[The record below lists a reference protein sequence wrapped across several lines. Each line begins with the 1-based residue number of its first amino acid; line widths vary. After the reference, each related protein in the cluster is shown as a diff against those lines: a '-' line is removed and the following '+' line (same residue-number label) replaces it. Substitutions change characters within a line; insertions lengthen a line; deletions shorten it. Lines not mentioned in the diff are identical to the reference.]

1 MAESRAPTGRRAHRV
16 AGGGRGDLSAECG
29 TRYRLIVFD
38 WDGTLVDSTQLIAVS
53 IQAACRD
60 LGLAVPSCERAR
72 HVIGLGLDDAL
83 RLVAPALPPARYGEL
98 AMRYRHHFVLGDAG
112 IPLFPGVR
120 PMLQALEDGGAL
132 LAIATGK
139 SRRGL
144 ARALEQQTIGRHFVA
159 SRCADEGFAK
169 PHPDML
175 EHLIGLTG
183 VRREEAVMIGDTTHD
198 LEMAR
203 NAGVDAVAV
212 TYGAHPRQQLERLA
226 PLAIV
231 DSPQDLHRWLA
242 APACR

>member
-1 MAESRAPTGRRAHRV
+1 MRDRHAPAEGPGP
-16 AGGGRGDLSAECG
+16 AGAASAQCAAVSA
-29 TRYRLIVFD
+29 RQPRFRLLVFD
-38 WDGTLVDSTQLIAVS
+38 WDGTLADSTQLIASS
-53 IQAACRD
+53 IRAACRD
-60 LGLAVPSCERAR
+60 LGLQVPSHASAC

-83 RLVAPALPPARYGEL
+83 RLVAPALPQARHGEL
-98 AMRYRHHFVLGDAG
+98 ALRYRHHFVLRDAE

-120 PMLQALEDGGAL
+120 PMLQELEDAGVL

-144 ARALEQQTIGRHFVA
+144 ERALLQQAIGRHFVA

-175 EHLIGLTG
+175 LHLLELAG
-183 VRREEAVMIGDTTHD
+183 VERGEALMIGDTTHD

-203 NAGVDAVAV
+203 NAGVAAVAV
-212 TYGAHPRQQLERLA
+212 SYGAHPREALERHA

-231 DSPQDLHRWLA
+231 DSPQALREWLA
-242 APACR
+242 ARS

>member
-1 MAESRAPTGRRAHRV
+1 MAEPRAPAGSRV
-16 AGGGRGDLSAECG
+16 HGVEAAVRGDLSVG
-29 TRYRLIVFD
+29 HGMRYRLIVFD
-38 WDGTLVDSTQLIAVS
+38 WDGTLVDSTQLIAAS

-60 LGLAVPSCERAR
+60 LGLDVPSCENAR

-98 AMRYRHHFVLGDAG
+98 ALRYRHHFVLGDAG

-144 ARALEQQTIGRHFVA
+144 ARALEQQAIARHFIA

-169 PHPDML
+169 PHPGML
-175 EHLIGLTG
+175 EHLLELTG
-183 VRREEAVMIGDTTHD
+183 VGREEAVMIGDTTHD

-203 NAGVDAVAV
+203 NARVDAVAV

-231 DSPQDLHRWLA
+231 DSPQDLHRWLL
-242 APACR
+242 APA